1 MNELTSD
8 LRGFRVLNSKLE
20 HDCNITN
27 RSQVHLT
34 GHFITTVFRF
44 ALHNLCA
51 ALLDKISKCDLV
63 FLKYP
68 WM

>member
-1 MNELTSD
+1 MNELISD
-8 LRGFRVLNSKLE
+8 LSGFRVLNSKLE
-20 HDCNITN
+20 HDCNMTN

-34 GHFITTVFRF
+34 GHFITTVFGF
-44 ALHNLCA
+44 ALHNLSA
-51 ALLDKISKCDLV
+51 ALLDKIAKCDLV